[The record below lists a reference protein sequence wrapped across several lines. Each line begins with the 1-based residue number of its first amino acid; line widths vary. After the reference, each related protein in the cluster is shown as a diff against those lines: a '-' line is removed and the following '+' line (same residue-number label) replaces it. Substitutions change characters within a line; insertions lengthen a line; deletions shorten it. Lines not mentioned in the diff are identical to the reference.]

1 MFADK
6 ITKLHRIMRQ
16 TLKANLFERT
26 FLSLS
31 YREAYQGM
39 ITRLKVVHL
48 M

>member
-26 FLSLS
+26 FLSPS

-39 ITRLKVVHL
+39 TTRQKVVHL

>member
-16 TLKANLFERT
+16 TLKANLFKRT
-26 FLSLS
+26 FFSPL

-39 ITRLKVVHL
+39 ITRPKVVHL